1 MTPRGSALSLADVV
15 ALRRAVTRG
24 GVERTDLLRAA
35 AARPIRAAKALRE
48 WHELL
53 LFVVGHPRDEDEW
66 ALANDA
72 LRRVATVAGDWREK
86 SPQLHEA
93 LLNSGI
99 AGAPV
104 EGNFSLSLVQWLLQ
118 QWPHGV
124 VLMQVDAPLDEVRDI
139 LRTLVLPVEQE
150 LVDWDF
156 ADAEALLASL
166 FGPTSA
172 LWLSR
177 IVALVEALPTDERV
191 RAHLF
196 ARLRLYVRVTGS
208 DTSCDIMSA
217 LSNTRAVHDERWCH
231 PDGMQ
236 RGVDIGAL
244 MALPPVRA
252 KRLSTVASQR
262 LIDSARTVLATMGRE
277 TDPVTFASA
286 VSLFDMGRGL
296 SIALYALA
304 PSSRLAFDS
313 YVGFVAFR
321 NGAPLAY
328 GGAWIFPGRSKIGIN
343 IFPAQRGGES
353 AWFFAQ
359 LLRLYHTVFDV
370 DRFEAENYQLGHGNP
385 EGLRSGAYWFYYRL
399 GFRPLTERLQKLA
412 AREFERLASRKSYE
426 VPKARLGEL
435 VEAGL
440 ELVLRKV
447 PGAVLDTAVLTEA
460 VQRHI
465 VRYYEGDRV
474 QAMSSALRRV
484 RALLH
489 DVLSDDASEARALR
503 LWALP
508 LDLVDD
514 LESWSPGE
522 RKKLAQLVRA
532 KGEPSETRHQQL
544 LRTNRRLLNG
554 WARALLTDHES
565 TISRVAEV

>member
-1 MTPRGSALSLADVV
+1 MTRPRDALRLTDVV
-15 ALRRAVTRG
+15 ALRRVVTRG
-24 GVERTDLLRAA
+24 GAERTALLRAA
-35 AARPIRAAKALRE
+35 ASRPIRAATALRE

-53 LFVVGHPRDEDEW
+53 LFVLGHPRDQVEW
-66 ALANDA
+66 DLASDAVQRVAALA
-72 LRRVATVAGDWREK
+72 GEWRET
-86 SPQLHEA
+86 SPRPYEA

-104 EGNFSLSLVQWLLQ
+104 EGNFSLTLVRWLLQ
-118 QWPHGV
+118 QWPDGV

-156 ADAEALLASL
+156 ADGEALLTSV
-166 FGPTSA
+166 FGSTSSC
-172 LWLSR
+172 WLPR
-177 IVALVEALPTDERV
+177 LVALLDALPANERV

-196 ARLRLYVRVTGS
+196 ARLRLYVRVIGS
-208 DTSCDIMSA
+208 GTSCDVMSA
-217 LSNTRAVHDERWCH
+217 LAHMRAVNDRRCFH
-231 PDGMQ
+231 PTGMQ
-236 RGVDIGAL
+236 RGADVPAL

-252 KRLSTVASQR
+252 QRLGAVASQR
-262 LIDSARTVLATMGRE
+262 RIDSARTVLATMGRE
-277 TDPVTFASA
+277 TDPVTHASA

-296 SIALYALA
+296 TIALYALA
-304 PSSRLAFDS
+304 PSHRLAFDS
-313 YVGFVAFR
+313 YVGFMAFR

-359 LLRLYHTVFDV
+359 LLRLYHTEFDV
-370 DRFEAENYQLGHGNP
+370 DRFEAENYQLGYGNP

-399 GFRPLTERLQKLA
+399 GFRPMTAPLQQLA
-412 AREFERLASRKSYE
+412 AREFDRLASRTGYQ
-426 VPKARLGEL
+426 VPKVVLGEL

-440 ELVLRKV
+440 ELTLRTASG
-447 PGAVLDTAVLTEA
+447 PVLDTAVLTEA
-460 VQRHI
+460 VQQHI
-465 VRYYEGDRV
+465 VRRYAGDRV
-474 QAMSSALRRV
+474 RAMSAALRRIRTV
-484 RALLH
+484 LRDVLH
-489 DVLSDDASEARALR
+489 DVDVDQHALH

-522 RKKLAQLVRA
+522 RKKLAQILRA
-532 KGEPSETRHQQL
+532 KGEPDETRHQQL
-544 LRTNRRLLNG
+544 LRAHRRLLNG
-554 WARALLTDHES
+554 WARVLLP
-565 TISRVAEV
+565 AG